1 MPWSAALGFYFPS
14 LITLAFSTQVLAENR
29 WLRTPEISVP
39 ISTLG
44 NLTTKSFII
53 HQIPCI
59 RVGLHLDLK
68 YLLFLLLTE
77 SGHEN
82 DTAWSEFWLPKL
94 ITHVTLNKL
103 MNFSCLGFFI
113 LQKEI
118 VVLTMS

>member
-14 LITLAFSTQVLAENR
+14 PITLAFSTQVLAENR

-59 RVGLHLDLK
+59 QVGLHLDLK
-68 YLLFLLLTE
+68 YLLFFTE
-77 SGHEN
+77 SGHKN
-82 DTAWSEFWLPKL
+82 DTAWSESWLPQL
-94 ITHVTLNKL
+94 ISHVTSNKL
-103 MNFSCLGFFI
+103 MKFSCLGFFI